1 MEEDGGKT
9 GPSCRRVCVSLLSL
23 LSVAVPFSKFS
34 YTVSWK
40 RLYNALSNKCNNKK
54 IISGCLRF
62 VFCQLSRKISWSLP
76 PRPCR
81 CFRPLPGGVHE
92 SGLFWYMYIY
102 LFCLA
107 AQHTRSLPAHFA
119 HGGGDSRITKNN
131 RSRMCVKSFGLSFCK
146 SALAPGSSSIWRVLS
161 VCLCRCVVAV
171 YVCGGAYKFSCF
183 FPSLIISVILHH
195 HSFFFFFLL

>member
-131 RSRMCVKSFGLSFCK
+131 RSRMCVKSFGCRFANLLSLQVPVPFEECCLFV
-146 SALAPGSSSIWRVLS
+146 SVGVLS
-161 VCLCRCVVAV
+161 RFMFAAALINLVV
-171 YVCGGAYKFSCF
+171 
-183 FPSLIISVILHH
+183 
-195 HSFFFFFLL
+195 FFLL